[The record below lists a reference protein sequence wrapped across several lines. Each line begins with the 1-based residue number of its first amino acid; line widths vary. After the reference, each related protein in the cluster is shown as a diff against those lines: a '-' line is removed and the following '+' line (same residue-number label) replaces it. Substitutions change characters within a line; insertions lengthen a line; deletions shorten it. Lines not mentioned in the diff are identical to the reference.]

1 MYSFGIV
8 VHEILVREGP
18 FGLSNMRCDLT
29 ATEVIN
35 LVTKTE
41 SQIPY
46 RPEFP
51 FSSDSKVTRII
62 TMARDAW
69 TEDPIERPNFQTIRS
84 ILRSIRVDA

>member
-1 MYSFGIV
+1 MYSFGII

-35 LVTKTE
+35 LVTKLH
-41 SQIPY
+41 SQVPY

-51 FSSDSKVTRII
+51 FSSDPKVSRVV

-69 TEDPIERPNFQTIRS
+69 SEDAQIRPNFQSIRS
-84 ILRSIRVDA
+84 TLRSIRVDA